1 MFYLNEKKVWSGF
14 HQLFRA
20 PLPKNIPVSETDNR
34 NQQTSASWKTYATM
48 YEEQPDRS
56 AQADNNDV
64 PEAEPAGVGLIEG
77 FAKLIIQPEVARIG
91 TGSGSSDNTL
101 DRDNEKNR
109 QRNGGRRR

>member
-1 MFYLNEKKVWSGF
+1 M
-14 HQLFRA
+14 
-20 PLPKNIPVSETDNR
+20 PVSETDNCS
-34 NQQTSASWKTYATM
+34 QQTSASWKTYETM

-56 AQADNNDV
+56 VQADHNDA
-64 PEAEPAGVGLIEG
+64 PEAAPAGIGLIEG

-109 QRNGGRRR
+109 QRKGGRRR